1 MTTLEKKI
9 DLALRWI
16 LAHNDGETFK
26 QYDIELEIENILNE
40 TTVDIPKSSREVATE
55 LMLELSVTPNIR
67 GFDMLVEATEL
78 VRENRAVYMYN
89 ITKKLY
95 PAIAEKFETTPA
107 RVERNIRHAVEAAFD
122 NCCAVTHPQL
132 FGGVKLNKGK
142 LENSAFIAICVL
154 EVERRMKEMER

>member
-16 LAHNDGETFK
+16 LAHSDEKTFE
-26 QYDIELEIENILNE
+26 QYDIEHAIENILNE
-40 TTVDIPKSSREVATE
+40 STVHIPKSSREVATE
-55 LMLELSVTPNIR
+55 LMLEIGVTPNLA

-78 VRENRAVYMYN
+78 IRDNKTLYMGS

-107 RVERNIRHAVEAAFD
+107 RVERNIRHAIENAFD
-122 NCCAVTHPQL
+122 NRCATSHPKL
-132 FGGVKLNKGK
+132 FGGIKLDKGK
-142 LENSAFIAICVL
+142 LENSAFMAVCVL
-154 EVERRMKEMER
+154 EIERRMKEMER